1 MTSTKGLSRFN
12 FTRWR
17 EMAVPYSL
25 CKKSVLSNQRRML
38 KSSEV
43 AIDLIRYSGVAV
55 EVEHTFLNSLYV
67 CKGCMSRVERA
78 GRELEL
84 QFDSPLL
91 LCSQTLKKHTG

>member
-1 MTSTKGLSRFN
+1 MKGLRRFN

-17 EMAVPYSL
+17 EMAVPCSL

-43 AIDLIRYSGVAV
+43 AIDLIRFSGVAV
-55 EVEHTFLNSLYV
+55 EVEHTFLNSL

-84 QFDSPLL
+84 PFDSPLL
-91 LCSQTLKKHTG
+91 LHSPTLKKHTG